1 LNTSPCVSRVKVRY
15 AETDQMGI
23 VYYANYFIWFEVG
36 RTDLLRSGGW
46 SYKEMEV
53 DGYSLPVVE
62 AHSEYRQSARYDD
75 DLEIR
80 TDGTLLSPVRVR
92 FDYRVVRA
100 ADEVMLAAGH
110 TVHASLDRTGRPRR
124 LPDRVRALFADRPR
138 SD

>member
-1 LNTSPCVSRVKVRY
+1 MLHLAFPIVTGLTRSSRIRVRY

-80 TDGTLLSPVRVR
+80 TRGALLSPVRVR
-92 FDYRVVRA
+92 FDYAVVRSGE
-100 ADEVMLAAGH
+100 D
-110 TVHASLDRTGRPRR
+110 TVL
-124 LPDRVRALFADRPR
+124 
-138 SD
+138 

>member
-1 LNTSPCVSRVKVRY
+1 LTTPLAVSRVKVRY

-23 VYYANYFIWFEVG
+23 VYYANYFVWFEVG

-46 SYKEMEV
+46 SYKDMEL

-80 TDGTLLSPVRVR
+80 TRGALLSPVRVR
-92 FDYRVVRA
+92 FDYAVVRA
-100 ADEVMLAAGH
+100 ADDAMLASGF

-124 LPDRVRALFADRPR
+124 LPERVRGLFAPAARG
-138 SD
+138 